1 MAYSTKG
8 RKPIERAS
16 KIAHIEIIKNPD
28 VQAYI
33 SQCVLPSP
41 PDPASL
47 SPLLLDVMDVD
58 VSEVTTVI
66 AVDGG
71 YTETFV
77 REEYPSACVAFFT
90 FGPLLF
96 KLSDLRSL
104 DAKRFIAPED
114 LQKLK
119 NIERYTL
126 VLPTKGIRH
135 QNQPSLAATIRKAV
149 FDFFEQRRGDDGE
162 QLMTSLRWFL
172 FRRWKPTPDESA
184 TVHLAHCPF
193 DCGQGEIVFG
203 YADAS
208 ERSCPTCDRA
218 VYLTDMFRLH
228 ERVDEETGGSGIAAY
243 VMTMLEQLV
252 IVHLIHSILNIKEAL
267 LRQILFIKDGPL
279 AFFGLV
285 APLYKPMRELVEH
298 LLSEPRGSAGP
309 TLCLVGLE
317 KSGAFVEHAASIQE
331 RLRTGSYFVVGDD
344 YIRKHIVPSGGG
356 STSYGH
362 NTYYGQKV
370 FFRAKSGEMHVA
382 TIPATGYSGSPKPEN
397 IPHLDEILGL
407 VGELRCSMYDN
418 ALIPVAL
425 ANKLVSLSDFP
436 SKRILGTFVK
446 SGVLPS
452 GSGRTTRLS

>member
-1 MAYSTKG
+1 MGYSTKG

-16 KIAHIEIIKNPD
+16 KIAHIEIIKNAD

-33 SQCVLPSP
+33 AQCILPGP
-41 PDPASL
+41 PDGGALSSL
-47 SPLLLDVMDVD
+47 LRDVKEVEA
-58 VSEVTTVI
+58 SEVTTVI

-135 QNQPSLAATIRKAV
+135 QGQPSLAATVRKAV
-149 FDFFEQRRGDDGE
+149 YDFFEQRRGTDDE

-172 FRRWKPTPDESA
+172 FRRWRRTPDDSA
-184 TVHLAHCPF
+184 SVDLAHCPF
-193 DCGQGEIVFG
+193 DCGQGPIRFRNS
-203 YADAS
+203 DATQ
-208 ERSCPTCDRA
+208 RPCPTCHRPI
-218 VYLTDMFRLH
+218 YLTDVFRLH
-228 ERVDEETGGSGIAAY
+228 ERVDEETGGSGITAY

-252 IVHLIHSILNIKEAL
+252 LVHLIHNILSMKEGL
-267 LRQILFIKDGPL
+267 LRQILFVKDGPL

-298 LLSEPRGSAGP
+298 LLSEPRGPSGP
-309 TLCLVGLE
+309 TLRLVGLE
-317 KSGAFVEHAASIQE
+317 KSGAFVEHAASIQD
-331 RLRTGSYFVVGDD
+331 RLRPGSFLVVGDD
-344 YIRKHIVPSGGG
+344 YIRKYIVPGGDG
-356 STSYGH
+356 TTSYGQ

-370 FFRAKSGEMHVA
+370 FFRAKTGEMHVA
-382 TIPATGYSGSPKPEN
+382 TVPAKAFSRSPKPED
-397 IPHLDEILGL
+397 IPHLDEVLGL
-407 VGELRCSMYDN
+407 VGELKCSMYDN

-436 SKRILGTFVK
+436 SQKILTTFARQNVK
-446 SGVLPS
+446 S
-452 GSGRTTRLS
+452 

>member
-1 MAYSTKG
+1 MGYSTKG

-16 KIAHIEIIKNPD
+16 KIAHVEIIKNAD

-33 SQCVLPSP
+33 SQCILPSP
-41 PDPASL
+41 PDPGSL
-47 SPLLLDVMDVD
+47 SSLVREVKEVD
-58 VSEVTTVI
+58 VSDVTTVI

-135 QNQPSLAATIRKAV
+135 QSQPSLAATIRKAV
-149 FDFFEQRRGDDGE
+149 FDFFEQKRGTDGD
-162 QLMTSLRWFL
+162 QLLTSLRWFL
-172 FRRWKPTPDESA
+172 FRRWKRIPDEGA
-184 TVHLAHCPF
+184 TVELAHCPF
-193 DCGQGEIVFG
+193 ECGQGVIAFR
-203 YADAS
+203 YADDS
-208 ERSCPTCDRA
+208 VRRCPKCDMP
-218 VYLTDMFRLH
+218 VFLTDVFRLH

-252 IVHLIHSILNIKEAL
+252 LVHLIHNILNIKESL
-267 LRQILFIKDGPL
+267 LRQVLFIKDGPL

-285 APLYKPMRELVEH
+285 APLYRPMRELVEH
-298 LLSEPRGSAGP
+298 LLSEPRGPTGP
-309 TLCLVGLE
+309 TLRLVGLE
-317 KSGAFVEHAASIQE
+317 KSGAFVEHATSIQD
-331 RLRTGSYFVVGDD
+331 RLKPGAFLVVGDE
-344 YIRKHIVPSGGG
+344 YIRKYIVPGGDG
-356 STSYGH
+356 STSYGQ
-362 NTYYGQKV
+362 NTYYGQKI
-370 FFRAKSGEMHVA
+370 FFRAKTGEMHVA
-382 TIPATGYSGSPKPEN
+382 TVPAKAYTGSPKPDD

-407 VGELRCSMYDN
+407 VGELKCSMYDN

-436 SKRILGTFVK
+436 SQRILTSFARGTV
-446 SGVLPS
+446 
-452 GSGRTTRLS
+452 RT

>member
-1 MAYSTKG
+1 MGYSSNG

-16 KIAHIEIIKNPD
+16 KIAHIEIIKNPE

-33 SQCVLPSP
+33 SKCVLPGP

-47 SPLLLDVMDVD
+47 KSLLRDALDVDTSD
-58 VSEVTTVI
+58 VTTVI

-71 YTETFV
+71 FTETFV
-77 REEYPSACVAFFT
+77 RAEYPSASITFFS

-96 KLSDLRSL
+96 SLSDLRQL
-104 DAKRFIAPED
+104 DAKRFIAPDD

-135 QNQPSLAATIRKAV
+135 EDQPSLAATIRKAV
-149 FDFFEQRRGDDGE
+149 FDFFMLERGTDKD
-162 QLMTSLRWFL
+162 QLMKSLKWFL
-172 FRRWKPTPDESA
+172 FRRWKRPADDLL
-184 TVHLAHCPF
+184 TVEIARCPY
-193 DCGQGEIVFG
+193 DCGQGTIVFRH
-203 YADAS
+203 D
-208 ERSCPTCDRA
+208 EDPQKKCPTCDRS
-218 VYLTDMFRLH
+218 VYLTDVFRLH

-252 IVHLIHSILNIKEAL
+252 LVHLIHNIMEMKEAL

-298 LLSEPRGSAGP
+298 LLSEPRGPLGP
-309 TLCLVGLE
+309 TIRLVGLE
-317 KSGAFVEHAASIQE
+317 KSGAFVEHASSIQE
-331 RLRTGSYFVVGDD
+331 RLHAGSYLVVGDA
-344 YIRKHIVPSGGG
+344 YIRKYIIPGGDSG
-356 STSYGH
+356 TSYGQ

-370 FFRAKSGEMHVA
+370 FFRAKTGEMHVA
-382 TIPATGYSGSPKPEN
+382 TVPAKAYTGSPKPEDM
-397 IPHLDEILGL
+397 PHLDEVLGL
-407 VGELRCSMYDN
+407 VGELKCSMYDN

-436 SKRILGTFVK
+436 SQRILTTFARATVK
-446 SGVLPS
+446 P
-452 GSGRTTRLS
+452 

>member
-1 MAYSTKG
+1 VGYSSKG

-16 KIAHIEIIKNPD
+16 KIAHVEIIKNPE

-41 PDPASL
+41 PDSASL
-47 SPLLLDVMDVD
+47 SSLLRKAKDVD
-58 VSEVTTVI
+58 ASEVTTVI

-77 REEYPSACVAFFT
+77 REEYPSACIAFFT

-104 DAKRFIAPED
+104 DSKRFIAPED

-126 VLPTKGIRH
+126 VLPTKGIRY
-135 QNQPSLAATIRKAV
+135 QGQPSLAATIRKAV
-149 FDFFEQRRGDDGE
+149 FDFFDQKRGADSD
-162 QLMTSLRWFL
+162 QLMASLRWFL
-172 FRRWKPTPDESA
+172 FRRWHRTPDDSLQVE
-184 TVHLAHCPF
+184 LAHCPLE
-193 DCGQGEIVFG
+193 CGQVNIAFR
-203 YADAS
+203 YSDS
-208 ERSCPTCDRA
+208 PTLQCPTCNA
-218 VYLTDMFRLH
+218 SVYLTDVFRLH
-228 ERVDEETGGSGIAAY
+228 ERVDEETGGSGIVAY

-252 IVHLIHSILNIKEAL
+252 LVHLIHNIMGMKESI

-298 LLSEPRGSAGP
+298 LLSEPRGPDGP
-309 TLCLVGLE
+309 TIRVVGLE
-317 KSGAFVEHAASIQE
+317 KSGAFVEHAASIQDH
-331 RLRTGSYFVVGDD
+331 LDPGSYFVVGDE
-344 YIRKHIVPSGGG
+344 YIHKYIVPGGD
-356 STSYGH
+356 SSATYGQ

-370 FFRAKSGEMHVA
+370 FFRAKTGEMHVT
-382 TIPATGYSGSPKPEN
+382 TIPAKAYSGKPKPED

-407 VGELRCSMYDN
+407 VGELKCSMYDN

-425 ANKLVSLSDFP
+425 ANKLVSLSDVP
-436 SKRILGTFVK
+436 SQRILTTFARSSVK
-446 SGVLPS
+446 P
-452 GSGRTTRLS
+452 

>member
-1 MAYSTKG
+1 MGYSTKG

-16 KIAHIEIIKNPD
+16 KIAHVEIIKNSD

-33 SQCVLPSP
+33 SECVLPSL
-41 PDPASL
+41 PDTASL
-47 SPLLLDVMDVD
+47 SSLVRDAKEFVT
-58 VSEVTTVI
+58 SEVTTVI

-77 REEYPSACVAFFT
+77 REEYPSACITFFT

-96 KLSDLRSL
+96 SLSDLRDL
-104 DAKRFIAPED
+104 DSKRFIAPED

-149 FDFFEQRRGDDGE
+149 FDFFELKRGVDGD
-162 QLMTSLRWFL
+162 QLMSSLRWFL
-172 FRRWKPTPDESA
+172 FRRWKHAPDDSFQIEIA
-184 TVHLAHCPF
+184 RCPS
-193 DCGQGEIVFG
+193 DCGQGLIGFKYNDPAEMRCPKC
-203 YADAS
+203 
-208 ERSCPTCDRA
+208 ERQ
-218 VYLTDMFRLH
+218 VYLTDVFRLH

-243 VMTMLEQLV
+243 VLTMLEQLV
-252 IVHLIHSILNIKEAL
+252 LVHLIHNIMNLKEAL

-285 APLYKPMRELVEH
+285 APLYKPMRELVEF
-298 LLSEPRGSAGP
+298 LLSEPRGPTGP
-309 TLCLVGLE
+309 TLRLVGLE

-331 RLRTGSYFVVGDD
+331 RLRCGSYLVVGDD
-344 YIRKHIVPSGGG
+344 YIRKYVVPGGD
-356 STSYGH
+356 SSNSYGQ

-370 FFRAKSGEMHVA
+370 FFRAKTGDMHVA
-382 TIPATGYSGSPKPEN
+382 TIPASTYTGRPQPED
-397 IPHLDEILGL
+397 IPHLDDVLGL
-407 VGELRCSMYDN
+407 VGELKCSMYDN

-436 SKRILGTFVK
+436 SQRILTTFARSVVK
-446 SGVLPS
+446 S
-452 GSGRTTRLS
+452 

>member
-1 MAYSTKG
+1 MGYSTKG

-16 KIAHIEIIKNPD
+16 KIAHIEIIKNAE

-33 SQCVLPSP
+33 EQCILPAP
-41 PDPASL
+41 PDPVSL
-47 SPLLLDVMDVD
+47 SSLLRDAKEVH

-66 AVDGG
+66 AIDGG

-104 DAKRFIAPED
+104 DSKRFIAPED

-135 QNQPSLAATIRKAV
+135 QGQPSLAATIRKAV
-149 FDFFEQRRGDDGE
+149 FDFFEQRRGADGE

-172 FRRWKPTPDESA
+172 FRRWKRTPDDST
-184 TVHLAHCPF
+184 TVDLAHCPF
-193 DCGQGEIVFG
+193 ECGQENITFRHG
-203 YADAS
+203 DAT
-208 ERSCPTCDRA
+208 EGRCPTCDQP
-218 VYLTDMFRLH
+218 VYLTDVFRLH
-228 ERVDEETGGSGIAAY
+228 ERVDEETGASGISAY

-252 IVHLIHSILNIKEAL
+252 LVHLLHNILNMKEAL

-285 APLYKPMRELVEH
+285 APLYKPMRELVEY
-298 LLSEPRGSAGP
+298 LLSEPRGLTGP
-309 TLCLVGLE
+309 TLRLVGLE
-317 KSGAFVEHAASIQE
+317 KSGAFVEHAASIQD
-331 RLRTGSYFVVGDD
+331 RLRAGSYVVAGDN
-344 YIRKHIVPSGGG
+344 YIRKYIVPGGDG
-356 STSYGH
+356 STSYGQ

-370 FFRAKSGEMHVA
+370 FFRAKTGEVHVA
-382 TIPATGYSGSPKPEN
+382 TIPARAYTGSPNPED

-407 VGELRCSMYDN
+407 VGELKCSMYDN

-436 SKRILGTFVK
+436 SQRILTNFVRSNVK
-446 SGVLPS
+446 P
-452 GSGRTTRLS
+452 

>member
-1 MAYSTKG
+1 MGYSTKG

-16 KIAHIEIIKNPD
+16 KIAHIEIIKNAD
-28 VQAYI
+28 VQAYV

-47 SPLLLDVMDVD
+47 SSLLRDVKDVD
-58 VSEVTTVI
+58 ASEVTTVI

-77 REEYPSACVAFFT
+77 REEYPSACIAFFT

-96 KLSDLRSL
+96 KLSDLRGL

-135 QNQPSLAATIRKAV
+135 RGQPSLAATIRRGV
-149 FDFFEQRRGDDGE
+149 FDFFEVKRGAEGE

-172 FRRWKPTPDESA
+172 FRHWQRTPDESFEA
-184 TVHLAHCPF
+184 ELEHCPF
-193 DCGQGEIVFG
+193 GCGHGKIAFRHS
-203 YADAS
+203 DAS
-208 ERSCPTCDRA
+208 EKRCPRCERP
-218 VYLTDMFRLH
+218 VYLTDVFRLH
-228 ERVDEETGGSGIAAY
+228 ERVDEETGGSGITAY

-252 IVHLIHSILNIKEAL
+252 LVHLIQNILNMKEAL

-298 LLSEPRGSAGP
+298 LLSEPRGPTGP
-309 TLCLVGLE
+309 TLRLVGLE
-317 KSGAFVEHAASIQE
+317 KSGAFVEHAASNQDSMPP
-331 RLRTGSYFVVGDD
+331 GSYQVVGDE
-344 YIRKHIVPSGGG
+344 YIRKYIVPGGDS
-356 STSYGH
+356 STSYGQ

-370 FFRAKSGEMHVA
+370 FFRAKTGEMHVA
-382 TIPATGYSGSPKPEN
+382 TIPATTYTGSPSDLP
-397 IPHLDEILGL
+397 GFF
-407 VGELRCSMYDN
+407 G
-418 ALIPVAL
+418 PV
-425 ANKLVSLSDFP
+425 DY
-436 SKRILGTFVK
+436 
-446 SGVLPS
+446 
-452 GSGRTTRLS
+452 

>member
-1 MAYSTKG
+1 MGYSTKG
-8 RKPIERAS
+8 RKPMERAS
-16 KIAHIEIIKNPD
+16 KIAHVEIIKNAD

-41 PDPASL
+41 PEPSLLASHL
-47 SPLLLDVMDVD
+47 RDAKEVD

-77 REEYPSACVAFFT
+77 REEYPSACIAFFM

-96 KLSDLRSL
+96 RLSDLRSL

-135 QNQPSLAATIRKAV
+135 HGQPSLAATIRKAV
-149 FDFFEQRRGDDGE
+149 FDFFEQKRGADGE
-162 QLMTSLRWFL
+162 QLMASLRWFL
-172 FRRWKPTPDESA
+172 FRRWMRIPDELRE
-184 TVHLAHCPF
+184 VELARCAS
-193 DCGQGEIVFG
+193 DCGQGAISFRYG
-203 YADAS
+203 DAA
-208 ERSCPTCDRA
+208 EKRCPTCDRP
-218 VYLTDMFRLH
+218 VYLTDVFRLH
-228 ERVDEETGGSGIAAY
+228 ERVDEETGASGITAY

-252 IVHLIHSILNIKEAL
+252 LVHLIHNIMNMKESL

-285 APLYKPMRELVEH
+285 APLYKPMRELVEF
-298 LLSEPRGSAGP
+298 LLSEPGGASGP
-309 TLCLVGLE
+309 TLRLVGLE
-317 KSGAFVEHAASIQE
+317 KSGAFVEHAASVQD
-331 RLRTGSYFVVGDD
+331 RFRAGSYVVVGDD
-344 YIRKHIVPSGGG
+344 YIRKYIVPGGDT
-356 STSYGH
+356 SSSYGQ

-370 FFRAKSGEMHVA
+370 FFRAKTGEMHVA
-382 TIPATGYSGSPKPEN
+382 TVPATTYTGDPKPES

-407 VGELRCSMYDN
+407 VGELKCSMYDN

-436 SKRILGTFVK
+436 SQRILTSFARSTVK
-446 SGVLPS
+446 P
-452 GSGRTTRLS
+452 

>member
-1 MAYSTKG
+1 M
-8 RKPIERAS
+8 ERAS
-16 KIAHIEIIKNPD
+16 KIAHTEIINNAD

-41 PDPASL
+41 PDPSSL
-47 SPLLLDVMDVD
+47 TSLLRDAKDVD
-58 VSEVTTVI
+58 TSEVTTVI

-71 YTETFV
+71 YAETFV
-77 REEYPSACVAFFT
+77 RDEYPSACIAFFT

-96 KLSDLRSL
+96 QLSDLRGL

-135 QNQPSLAATIRKAV
+135 QGQTSLAATIRKTV
-149 FDFFEQRRGDDGE
+149 FDFFERKRGTDGE
-162 QLMTSLRWFL
+162 QLITSLKWFL
-172 FRRWKPTPDESA
+172 FRRWARTPDESLGIE
-184 TVHLAHCPF
+184 LAHCPF
-193 DCGQGEIVFG
+193 ECGQGVITFRYG
-203 YADAS
+203 DGTA
-208 ERSCPTCDRA
+208 RSCPTCDRP
-218 VYLTDMFRLH
+218 VYLTDVFRLH
-228 ERVDEETGGSGIAAY
+228 ERVDEETGASGISAY

-252 IVHLIHSILNIKEAL
+252 LVHLIYSILNMKESL

-285 APLYKPMRELVEH
+285 APLYKPMRELVEY

-309 TLCLVGLE
+309 TIRLVGLE
-317 KSGAFVEHAASIQE
+317 KSGAFVEHAATIQE
-331 RLRTGSYFVVGDD
+331 RLPAGSYLVVGDN
-344 YIRKHIVPSGGG
+344 YIRKYIVPGGDG
-356 STSYGH
+356 STSYGQ

-370 FFRAKSGEMHVA
+370 IFRAKTGEMHVA
-382 TIPATGYSGSPKPEN
+382 TVPATEYTGSPMPES
-397 IPHLDEILGL
+397 IPHLDQVLGL
-407 VGELRCSMYDN
+407 VGELKCSMYDN

-436 SKRILGTFVK
+436 SKQILGTFAK
-446 SGVLPS
+446 AGMASE
-452 GSGRTTRLS
+452 